1 MQNLQGEI
9 KENEAKIEANTGG
22 YKNESEAV
30 KGRISRDIEKI
41 KTIYT
46 IKQRNML
53 NPIQNTKKPGWFSE
67 PKNLATT
74 IIGLSLFAGL
84 AYGFLTYVLPWLIT
98 VTWNLVNLVIGGVI
112 LGFLLMIVT
121 NKKFWRALKY
131 FSEFIANY
139 TIGIA
144 IELNPFNILQA
155 KIEQGYKDRETLY
168 QQAAKLKGKQ
178 SELVDKLTDKEKEL
192 QLNIQKVK
200 ILQAEQGK
208 NSRQVD
214 LYANNVLRC
223 REYIDNVTPIVGDL
237 NKLVKFADAAYEESG
252 IMLEDAKLDLEAK
265 KDLYYSVTTGLS
277 AVTSAMKAFKGD
289 DELNQDAEKALAI
302 LKVQIGEKI
311 GHIKS
316 AIDVTSRFMDDK
328 VLEDKAKS
336 AQAIELINQFN
347 MDSDFNY
354 TQNALDKN
362 ANSGRLKGINTPD
375 RYRGL
380 CGLIVRQVDRES

>member
-1 MQNLQGEI
+1 MI
-9 KENEAKIEANTGG
+9 
-22 YKNESEAV
+22 
-30 KGRISRDIEKI
+30 
-41 KTIYT
+41 
-46 IKQRNML
+46 
-53 NPIQNTKKPGWFSE
+53 NPIQKTKTPGWFSE

-74 IIGLSLFAGL
+74 IIGIALFAGL
-84 AYGFLTYVLPWLIT
+84 AYGFLTYVLPWLVT
-98 VTWNLVNLVIGGVI
+98 VTWNLVNLVVGGVI

-144 IELNPFNILQA
+144 IELNPFNILHA
-155 KIEQGYKDRETLY
+155 KIEQGYKDRNTLY

-192 QLNIQKVK
+192 QLNVQKVK

-208 NSRQVD
+208 GSRQVD

-223 REYIDNVTPIVGDL
+223 REYIDNVSPIVGDL
-237 NKLVKFADAAYEESG
+237 NKLIKFADAAYEESG

-362 ANSGRLKGINTPD
+362 TDTGKLKGISAPD

-380 CGLIVRQVDRES
+380 LD

>member
-1 MQNLQGEI
+1 MINPLQ
-9 KENEAKIEANTGG
+9 
-22 YKNESEAV
+22 
-30 KGRISRDIEKI
+30 
-41 KTIYT
+41 KTKT
-46 IKQRNML
+46 
-53 NPIQNTKKPGWFSE
+53 PGWFSE
-67 PKNLATT
+67 PKNLATA
-74 IIGLSLFAGL
+74 IIGISLFAGL
-84 AYGFLTYVLPWLIT
+84 AYGFLTYVLPWLVT

-155 KIEQGYKDRETLY
+155 KIEQGYKDRNTLY

-178 SELVDKLTDKEKEL
+178 SELVDKLTDKENEL
-192 QLNIQKVK
+192 QLNVQKVK
-200 ILQAEQGK
+200 IVQAEQGK
-208 NSRQVD
+208 GSRQVD

-223 REYIDNVTPIVGDL
+223 REYIDNVSPIVGDL
-237 NKLVKFADAAYEESG
+237 NKLIKFADAAYEESG

-328 VLEDKAKS
+328 MLEDKAKS
-336 AQAIELINQFN
+336 AQAVELINQFN

-354 TQNALDKN
+354 TQNALEKN
-362 ANSGRLKGINTPD
+362 SDTGKLKGISAPD

-380 CGLIVRQVDRES
+380 LD

>member
-1 MQNLQGEI
+1 MI
-9 KENEAKIEANTGG
+9 NT
-22 YKNESEAV
+22 
-30 KGRISRDIEKI
+30 IQ
-41 KTIYT
+41 KTKT
-46 IKQRNML
+46 
-53 NPIQNTKKPGWFSE
+53 PGWFSE

-74 IIGLSLFAGL
+74 VIGLSLVAGL
-84 AYGFLTYVLPWLIT
+84 AYGFLTYVLPWLVT

-121 NKKFWRALKY
+121 NKKFWRTLKY
-131 FSEFIANY
+131 LSEFIANY

-155 KIEQGYKDRETLY
+155 KIEQGYKDRNTLY

-192 QLNIQKVK
+192 QLNVQKVK

-208 NSRQVD
+208 ASRQVD

-237 NKLVKFADAAYEESG
+237 NKLIKFADAAYEESG

-362 ANSGRLKGINTPD
+362 SDNGKLKGINAPD

-380 CGLIVRQVDRES
+380 LD